1 MRSILILASSALTR
15 VAAADQ
21 CPADF
26 ETFIGAFES
35 SAEFRVAHS
44 KYPVS
49 YRYMDHDSNGEL
61 KSIEVAVTRENLGE
75 FAGVQF
81 PSSAQRAQEN
91 LHQAVATPDAKTRE
105 VRLWVPDSDFE
116 IKYIFKKT
124 SACWELTRVEDGG
137 S

>member
-1 MRSILILASSALTR
+1 MRSLLLLTSIALTG

-26 ETFIGAFES
+26 DKFIGAFES
-35 SAEFRVAHS
+35 SAEFQVAHS
-44 KYPVS
+44 KYPLA
-49 YRYMDHDSNGEL
+49 YRYMDHDSNGDL
-61 KSIEVAVTRENLGE
+61 KAVEVAVTRENLGE

-81 PSSAQRAQEN
+81 PSAPQRAQEN
-91 LHQAVATPDAKTRE
+91 LQQKISTPDAKTRE
-105 VRLWVPDSDFE
+105 VRLWLPDSDFE

-124 SACWELTRVEDGG
+124 TACWELTRVEDGG

>member
-1 MRSILILASSALTR
+1 MRALLLLASVLFTR
-15 VAAADQ
+15 VASADP

-26 ETFIGAFES
+26 DEFIEAFES
-35 SAEFRVAHS
+35 AEFQVAHS
-44 KYPVS
+44 KYPLS
-49 YRYMDHDSNGEL
+49 YRYMDHDATGEL
-61 KSIEVAVTRENLGE
+61 KAIQVAVTRENLGE

-91 LHQAVATPDAKTRE
+91 LQQAVASPDAKTRE

-116 IKYIFKKT
+116 IKYVFKKAA
-124 SACWELTRVEDGG
+124 ACWELIRVEDGG

>member
-1 MRSILILASSALTR
+1 VRALFLLACVLLTR
-15 VAAADQ
+15 VASAGQ

-26 ETFIGAFES
+26 EEFIEAFES
-35 SAEFRVAHS
+35 SAEFQVAHS
-44 KYPVS
+44 KYPLS
-49 YRYMDHDSNGEL
+49 YRYMDHDATGEL
-61 KSIEVAVTRENLGE
+61 KAIQVAVTRENLGE

-91 LHQAVATPDAKTRE
+91 LQQAVASPDAKTRE

-116 IKYIFKKT
+116 IKYFFSQT
-124 SACWELTRVEDGG
+124 SACWELIRVEDGG